1 MSSHLF
7 AAPTMKTPIAVV
19 CSLLLALGAQL
30 PCAAKPPGT
39 DMSEVPGAKPF
50 VFKSIGEV
58 SLKLYVFN
66 PPDHKA
72 SDARPALVLFFGG
85 GWMHGDPSQFA
96 KHAAYFAS
104 RGMVVVLPEYRT
116 KEAHGTTPFECI
128 ADGKSAVR
136 WVRAHATELGI
147 DPQRIAAGGGSAGG
161 HVAASTAVL
170 SDIEEQGAATKV
182 SCVPNALV
190 LFNPVLDTTATGYG
204 AKKLGERAQDAS
216 PVHHVRAGLPP
227 TIIFHGEADKTVPFE
242 NARRFTDEMTKAG
255 NVCTLMGYEG
265 QDHGFY
271 IRGEPRYYAIV
282 LREAD
287 KFLARLGWLT
297 GEPTQP
303 EPAATA
309 TK

>member
-1 MSSHLF
+1 MTLPMSSHLF

-147 DPQRIAAGGGSAGG
+147 DPQRIAAGGG
-161 HVAASTAVL
+161 
-170 SDIEEQGAATKV
+170 
-182 SCVPNALV
+182 
-190 LFNPVLDTTATGYG
+190 
-204 AKKLGERAQDAS
+204 
-216 PVHHVRAGLPP
+216 
-227 TIIFHGEADKTVPFE
+227 
-242 NARRFTDEMTKAG
+242 
-255 NVCTLMGYEG
+255 
-265 QDHGFY
+265 
-271 IRGEPRYYAIV
+271 
-282 LREAD
+282 
-287 KFLARLGWLT
+287 
-297 GEPTQP
+297 
-303 EPAATA
+303 
-309 TK
+309 